1 MKKIGITGGIASGK
15 SIISRIIEEIGYPV
29 FYSDLVSRQL
39 VNSSISLK
47 KSITSLLGSKAYI
60 GEKIDHVFVAKIVFS
75 NPELLEQ
82 LNRIIHPEVRK
93 AFSDWCLNQHSKVVF
108 NEAAILFE
116 TGAYR
121 NFDATILVT
130 APAEIRIE
138 RVMLRDQ
145 STHEDILKRMK
156 RQLSDEEKIPLA
168 SFVLINDD
176 KTPVIRQVEQ
186 MISSICCD

>member
-15 SIISRIIEEIGYPV
+15 SVISRIIEEIGYPV
-29 FYSDLVSRQL
+29 FYSDRVSRQL
-39 VNSSISLK
+39 VNSSFGLK
-47 KSITSLLGSKAYI
+47 QSITELLGSKAYT
-60 GEKIDHVFVAKIVFS
+60 GGKIDHVFVAKIVFS

-82 LNRIIHPEVRK
+82 LNGIIHPEVRK
-93 AFSDWCLNQHSKVVF
+93 AFSDWCSTQHSNVVF

-116 TGAYR
+116 TGAYK
-121 NFDATILVT
+121 NFDATVLVT

-138 RVMLRDQ
+138 RAMLRDQ
-145 STHEDILKRMK
+145 STREDILKRME

-168 SFVLINDD
+168 SFILINDD

-186 MISSICCD
+186 IISSI